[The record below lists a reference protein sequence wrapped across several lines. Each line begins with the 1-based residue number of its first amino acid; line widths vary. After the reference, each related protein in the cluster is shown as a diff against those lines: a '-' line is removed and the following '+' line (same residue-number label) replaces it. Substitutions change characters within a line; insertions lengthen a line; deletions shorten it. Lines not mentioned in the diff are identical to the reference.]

1 MRQALTGAHYTLL
14 GLLLQQPAHGYDLL
28 RRLKQQTAAAR
39 VIPLKAAS
47 LYAALHELE
56 SQGLIVGQ
64 TVVDTAYPPRTF
76 FEPTQA
82 GRQRFSAWLAEPVE
96 RLREVRSDFLLKVY
110 FAGTLALDGGA
121 GLVERQIEILAGY
134 VRNMEDEMLA
144 AGNDS
149 FDYLVAESKLTAAQ
163 GTLAWLQKYRIRL
176 LGTSESKRS
185 EELKSD
191 PYRELN

>member
-1 MRQALTGAHYTLL
+1 MSTGLTSAHYTLL
-14 GLLLQQPAHGYDLL
+14 GLLLQQRAHGYDLL
-28 RRLKQQTAAAR
+28 RRLKQQAAAAT

-64 TVVDTAYPPRTF
+64 TVVDTSYPPRTF
-76 FEPTQA
+76 FEPTAA
-82 GRQRFSAWLAEPVE
+82 GRQRFKAWLAEPVQ

-110 FAGTLALDGGA
+110 FAGALAPDGGA
-121 GLVERQIEILAGY
+121 GLVERQIEILTGY

-144 AGNDS
+144 AGSDS

-163 GTLAWLQKYRIRL
+163 GTLTWLQKYRVRL
-176 LGTSESKRS
+176 LGASRS
-185 EELKSD
+185 THS
-191 PYRELN
+191 NN